1 MGSKTANATNNTGAS
16 MITASELLSGLTGGS
31 AGTSGGMMF
40 GGKYISY
47 GDSLANTIKSNL
59 EANWVSMAAGVIL
72 IPVVAKSVSKLIR
85 RPVILPANRM
95 LKAAGL
101 DVKV

>member
-1 MGSKTANATNNTGAS
+1 
-16 MITASELLSGLTGGS
+16 
-31 AGTSGGMMF
+31 MF

-59 EANWVSMAAGVIL
+59 EDKLGFNGRRCCL

-85 RPVILPANRM
+85 KPVILPANRM
-95 LKAAGL
+95 LKSAGL

>member
-1 MGSKTANATNNTGAS
+1 
-16 MITASELLSGLTGGS
+16 
-31 AGTSGGMMF
+31 MF